1 MKTCRMMFYSDYVSD
16 EQLIKAVQNSSHLNK
31 CYVGVHEK
39 TWTNGKN
46 TTLNYSLLKTL
57 KTIVSN
63 VEIVHLEDKILNLN
77 ENSPPPIR
85 ESHTRNYILDI
96 AKNDSF
102 DFMIIQDTDEF
113 MIKEDY
119 FSFVENYAPQMVD
132 SGYDSCAIRWKNFW
146 KNWNTILICEKEIVP
161 NWPGEWA
168 TFGISLNSNV
178 KFTKNRHH
186 TFKNKC
192 AVMQP
197 WYLYHGAYVLNNEQ
211 VLKKIKNWGHAMDA
225 EYSNLNSWYEEKWL
239 KWTPET
245 TDLHPS
251 NTPSI
256 WTKAVP
262 YEGPL
267 PEELI
272 DYKI

>member
-16 EQLIKAVQNSSHLNK
+16 EQVVKAVQNSSHLDK
-31 CYVGVHEK
+31 CYIGVHKK

-46 TTLNYSLLKTL
+46 TSLNYSLLEKL

-63 VEIVHLEDKILNLN
+63 VDIVHLNDEILDLN

-85 ESHTRNYILDI
+85 ESQTRNYILNI
-96 AKNDSF
+96 AKKEHF

-113 MIKEDY
+113 MIKEEY
-119 FSFVENYAPQMVD
+119 VSFINSYVPEMINLRC
-132 SGYDSCAIRWKNFW
+132 DSCAIRWKNFW
-146 KNWNTILICEKEIVP
+146 KNWNTILICEKEIIP

-186 TFKNKC
+186 TSANKC
-192 AVMQP
+192 AVLQP
-197 WYLYHGAYVLNNEQ
+197 WYLYHGCYVLTNEQ
-211 VLKKIKNWGHAMDA
+211 ALKKIQNWGHAMD
-225 EYSNLNSWYEEKWL
+225 EDYSKLSLWYEEKWL
-239 KWTPET
+239 NWTPNT
-245 TDLHPS
+245 KNLHPS
-251 NTPSI
+251 NDPSV
-256 WTKAVP
+256 WLKAVP

-267 PEELI
+267 PQELI